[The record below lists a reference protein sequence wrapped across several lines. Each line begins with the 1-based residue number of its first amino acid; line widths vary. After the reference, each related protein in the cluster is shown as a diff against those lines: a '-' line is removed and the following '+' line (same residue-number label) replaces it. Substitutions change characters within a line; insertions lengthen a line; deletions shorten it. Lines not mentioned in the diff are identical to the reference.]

1 MNSKMHHLEVN
12 VNKYIGYRLDKFV
25 AENLTNISRS
35 KIKSLIEK
43 GLITVNKFKKDPDY
57 KLELNDKIS
66 INQKAEESSKLL
78 GEDIKLNI
86 IYEDEDILIINKPA
100 GLVVHPGAGN
110 KSGTLVNALI
120 HYCGNS
126 LSTIGDSSRPGI
138 VHRIDKDTS
147 GLLVIAKNDAAHLNL
162 AKQFEEHTINR
173 KYIALC
179 WGKLKPTAGKLVSLI
194 SRSNKNRIKMMSSK
208 IKGKEAIT
216 NYKTIETYFDKK
228 GDTYA
233 SLVECKLETGRTH
246 QIRVHLTEKGNSIIG
261 DKVYGRTPM
270 LKYRNLNPSVQELI
284 KALPGQ
290 ALHAYFLGF
299 KHPSKNKVVE
309 FQVVNPEYL
318 SNLINSIKNK
328 AY

>member
-1 MNSKMHHLEVN
+1 MHHLEVN

-25 AENLTNISRS
+25 AENLTDISRS

-66 INQKAEESSKLL
+66 IYQKSEENSKLL

-86 IYEDEDILIINKPA
+86 VYEDEDILIINKPA

-120 HYCGNS
+120 HHCGNS

-162 AKQFEEHTINR
+162 AKQFEKHTINR

-179 WGKLKPTAGKLVSLI
+179 WGKLKPTAGKLVSLL

-216 NYKTIETYFDKK
+216 NYKTIETYYDKK

-261 DKVYGRTPM
+261 DKVYGRTPT
-270 LKYRNLNPSVQELI
+270 LKYRNLNPSVQELV

-299 KHPSKNKVVE
+299 KHPSKNKIVE

-318 SNLINSIKNK
+318 SNLINSIKN
-328 AY
+328 

>member
-66 INQKAEESSKLL
+66 INQKSEESSKLL

-86 IYEDEDILIINKPA
+86 VYEDKDILIINKPA

-126 LSTIGDSSRPGI
+126 LSTIGDNSRPGI

-147 GLLVIAKNDAAHLNL
+147 GLLVVAKNDTAHLNL

-270 LKYRNLNPSVQELI
+270 LKYRNLNPSVQELV

-318 SNLINSIKNK
+318 SNLINSIKN
-328 AY
+328 

>member
-1 MNSKMHHLEVN
+1 MHHLEVN

-66 INQKAEESSKLL
+66 INQKTEESSKLL

-86 IYEDEDILIINKPA
+86 VYEDEDILIINKPA
-100 GLVVHPGAGN
+100 GIVVHPGAGN

-179 WGKLKPTAGKLVSLI
+179 WGKLKPTAGRLVSLI

-261 DKVYGRTPM
+261 DKVYGKTPM
-270 LKYRNLNPSVQELI
+270 LKYRNLSPSVQELV

-318 SNLINSIKNK
+318 SNLINSIKN
-328 AY
+328 

>member
-66 INQKAEESSKLL
+66 INQKSEESSKLL

-86 IYEDEDILIINKPA
+86 VYEDEDILIINKPA

-309 FQVVNPEYL
+309 FQIVNPEYL
-318 SNLINSIKNK
+318 SNLINSIKN
-328 AY
+328 

>member
-66 INQKAEESSKLL
+66 IIQKTEESSKLL

-270 LKYRNLNPSVQELI
+270 LKFRNLNPSVQELV

-318 SNLINSIKNK
+318 SNLINSIKK
-328 AY
+328 

>member
-66 INQKAEESSKLL
+66 INQKSEESSKLL

-86 IYEDEDILIINKPA
+86 VYEDEDILIINKPA

-299 KHPSKNKVVE
+299 KHPSKNKNVE

-318 SNLINSIKNK
+318 SNLINSIKN
-328 AY
+328 

>member
-25 AENLTNISRS
+25 SENLTNTSRS

-66 INQKAEESSKLL
+66 INQKSEESSKLL

-86 IYEDEDILIINKPA
+86 VYEDEDILIINKPA

-120 HYCGNS
+120 YYCGNN

-318 SNLINSIKNK
+318 SNLINSIKN
-328 AY
+328 

>member
-1 MNSKMHHLEVN
+1 MHHLEVN

-66 INQKAEESSKLL
+66 INQKSEESSKLS

-86 IYEDEDILIINKPA
+86 VYEDEDILIINKPA

-261 DKVYGRTPM
+261 DKLYGRAPM

-318 SNLINSIKNK
+318 SNLINSIKN
-328 AY
+328 

>member
-1 MNSKMHHLEVN
+1 MHHLEVN

-66 INQKAEESSKLL
+66 INQKSEESSKLL

-86 IYEDEDILIINKPA
+86 VYEDEDILIINKPA

-120 HYCGNS
+120 YYCGNS

-318 SNLINSIKNK
+318 SNLINSIKN
-328 AY
+328 

>member
-66 INQKAEESSKLL
+66 INQKSEESSKLL

-86 IYEDEDILIINKPA
+86 VYEDEDILIINKPA

-318 SNLINSIKNK
+318 SNLIYSIKN
-328 AY
+328 

>member
-66 INQKAEESSKLL
+66 INQKSEESSKLL

-86 IYEDEDILIINKPA
+86 VYEDEDILIINKPA

-299 KHPSKNKVVE
+299 KHPSKNKVIE

-318 SNLINSIKNK
+318 SNLINSIKN
-328 AY
+328 

>member
-57 KLELNDKIS
+57 KLELNDKIF
-66 INQKAEESSKLL
+66 INQKSEESSKLL

-86 IYEDEDILIINKPA
+86 VYEDEDILIINKPA

-162 AKQFEEHTINR
+162 AKQFEKHTINR

-270 LKYRNLNPSVQELI
+270 LKYRNLSPSVQELV

-318 SNLINSIKNK
+318 SNLINSIKN
-328 AY
+328 

>member
-1 MNSKMHHLEVN
+1 MHHLEVN

-66 INQKAEESSKLL
+66 INQKSEESSKLL

-86 IYEDEDILIINKPA
+86 VYEDEDILIINKPA

-110 KSGTLVNALI
+110 KNGTLVNALI

-318 SNLINSIKNK
+318 SNLINSIKN
-328 AY
+328 

>member
-66 INQKAEESSKLL
+66 INQKSEESSKLL

-86 IYEDEDILIINKPA
+86 VYEDEDILIINKPA

-162 AKQFEEHTINR
+162 AKQFAEHTINR

-318 SNLINSIKNK
+318 SNLINSIKN
-328 AY
+328 

>member
-66 INQKAEESSKLL
+66 INQKSEESSKLL

-86 IYEDEDILIINKPA
+86 VYEDEDILIINKPA

-126 LSTIGDSSRPGI
+126 LSTIGDNSRPGI

-179 WGKLKPTAGKLVSLI
+179 WGKLKPTAGRLVSLI

-270 LKYRNLNPSVQELI
+270 LKYRNLSPLVQELV

-318 SNLINSIKNK
+318 SNLINSIKN
-328 AY
+328 

>member
-66 INQKAEESSKLL
+66 INQKSEESSKLL

-86 IYEDEDILIINKPA
+86 VYEDEDILIINKPA
-100 GLVVHPGAGN
+100 GIVVHPGAGN

-179 WGKLKPTAGKLVSLI
+179 WGKLKPTAGRLVSLI

-299 KHPSKNKVVE
+299 KHPSKNKNVE
-309 FQVVNPEYL
+309 FQIVNPEYL
-318 SNLINSIKNK
+318 SNLINSIKN
-328 AY
+328 

>member
-1 MNSKMHHLEVN
+1 MHHLEVN

-43 GLITVNKFKKDPDY
+43 GLITVNKLKKDPDY

-66 INQKAEESSKLL
+66 INQKSEESSRLL

-86 IYEDEDILIINKPA
+86 VYEDEDILIINKPA

-138 VHRIDKDTS
+138 VHLIDKDTS

-179 WGKLKPTAGKLVSLI
+179 WGKLKPTAGRLVSLI

-246 QIRVHLTEKGNSIIG
+246 QIRVRLTEKGNSIIG

-318 SNLINSIKNK
+318 SNLINSIKK
-328 AY
+328 

>member
-66 INQKAEESSKLL
+66 INQKSEESSKLL

-86 IYEDEDILIINKPA
+86 VYEDEDILIINKPA

-126 LSTIGDSSRPGI
+126 LSTIGDNSRPGI

-261 DKVYGRTPM
+261 DKLYGRAPM

-299 KHPSKNKVVE
+299 KHPSKNKNVE

-318 SNLINSIKNK
+318 SNLIYSIKN
-328 AY
+328 

>member
-1 MNSKMHHLEVN
+1 MHHLEVN

-66 INQKAEESSKLL
+66 INQKSEESSKLL

-86 IYEDEDILIINKPA
+86 VYEDEDILIINKPA

-120 HYCGNS
+120 YYCGNS
-126 LSTIGDSSRPGI
+126 LSTIGDNSRPGI

-147 GLLVIAKNDAAHLNL
+147 GLLVIAKNDSAHLNL

-318 SNLINSIKNK
+318 SNLIYSIKN
-328 AY
+328 

>member
-66 INQKAEESSKLL
+66 INQKSEESSKLL
-78 GEDIKLNI
+78 GEDIKLDI
-86 IYEDEDILIINKPA
+86 VYEDEDILIINKPA

-110 KSGTLVNALI
+110 KNGTLVNALI

-318 SNLINSIKNK
+318 SNLINSIKN
-328 AY
+328 

>member
-66 INQKAEESSKLL
+66 INQKSEESSKLL

-86 IYEDEDILIINKPA
+86 VYEDEDILIINKPA

-284 KALPGQ
+284 KALPW
-290 ALHAYFLGF
+290 
-299 KHPSKNKVVE
+299 
-309 FQVVNPEYL
+309 
-318 SNLINSIKNK
+318 
-328 AY
+328 

>member
-66 INQKAEESSKLL
+66 VNQKSEESSKLL

-86 IYEDEDILIINKPA
+86 VYEDEDILIINKPA

-261 DKVYGRTPM
+261 DKVYGRIPM

-284 KALPGQ
+284 KVLPGQ
-290 ALHAYFLGF
+290 ALHAYFLRF

-318 SNLINSIKNK
+318 SNLINSIKN
-328 AY
+328 

>member
-1 MNSKMHHLEVN
+1 MHHLEVN

-57 KLELNDKIS
+57 KLELNDKIF
-66 INQKAEESSKLL
+66 INQKSEESSKLL

-86 IYEDEDILIINKPA
+86 VYEDEDILIINKPA

-162 AKQFEEHTINR
+162 AKQFAEHTINR

-179 WGKLKPTAGKLVSLI
+179 WGKLKPTAGRLVSLI

-233 SLVECKLETGRTH
+233 SLVEYKLETGRTH

-309 FQVVNPEYL
+309 FQIVNPEYL
-318 SNLINSIKNK
+318 SNLINSIKN
-328 AY
+328 

>member
-43 GLITVNKFKKDPDY
+43 GFITVNKLKKDPDY

-66 INQKAEESSKLL
+66 INQKSEESSKLL

-86 IYEDEDILIINKPA
+86 VYEDEDILIINKPA

-126 LSTIGDSSRPGI
+126 LSTIGDNSRPGI

-147 GLLVIAKNDAAHLNL
+147 GLLVVAKNDAAHLNL

-228 GDTYA
+228 GDIYA

-261 DKVYGRTPM
+261 DKVYGKTPM
-270 LKYRNLNPSVQELI
+270 LKYRNLKPSIQELI
-284 KALPGQ
+284 KGLPGQ

-299 KHPSKNKVVE
+299 KHPSKNNIVE
-309 FQVVNPEYL
+309 FQIVNPEYL
-318 SNLINSIKNK
+318 SNLINSIKN
-328 AY
+328 

>member
-1 MNSKMHHLEVN
+1 MHHLEVN

-66 INQKAEESSKLL
+66 INQKSEESSKLL

-86 IYEDEDILIINKPA
+86 VYEDEDILIINKPA

-126 LSTIGDSSRPGI
+126 LSTIGDNSRPGI

-147 GLLVIAKNDAAHLNL
+147 GLLVVAKNDAAHLNL

-179 WGKLKPTAGKLVSLI
+179 WGKLKPTAGRLVSLI

-299 KHPSKNKVVE
+299 THPSKNKIVE

-318 SNLINSIKNK
+318 SNLINSIKN
-328 AY
+328 

>member
-66 INQKAEESSKLL
+66 INQKSEGSSKLL

-86 IYEDEDILIINKPA
+86 VYEDEDILIINKPA

-126 LSTIGDSSRPGI
+126 LSTIGDNSRPGI

-261 DKVYGRTPM
+261 DKIYGRTPM

-318 SNLINSIKNK
+318 SNLINSIKN
-328 AY
+328 

>member
-1 MNSKMHHLEVN
+1 MHHLEVN

-43 GLITVNKFKKDPDY
+43 GLITVNKLKKDPDY

-66 INQKAEESSKLL
+66 INQKSEESSRLL

-86 IYEDEDILIINKPA
+86 VYEDEDILIINKPA

-162 AKQFEEHTINR
+162 AKQFEKHTINR

-216 NYKTIETYFDKK
+216 NYKTIETYFDEK
-228 GDTYA
+228 GNTYA

-270 LKYRNLNPSVQELI
+270 LKFRNLNPSVQELV

-318 SNLINSIKNK
+318 SNLINSIKK
-328 AY
+328 

>member
-25 AENLTNISRS
+25 AENLTDISRS

-66 INQKAEESSKLL
+66 IYQKSEENSKLL

-86 IYEDEDILIINKPA
+86 VYEDEDILIINKPA

-120 HYCGNS
+120 HHCGNS

-162 AKQFEEHTINR
+162 AKQFEKHTINR

-179 WGKLKPTAGKLVSLI
+179 WGKLKPTAGKLVSLL

-216 NYKTIETYFDKK
+216 NYKTIETYYDKK

-270 LKYRNLNPSVQELI
+270 LKYRNLIPSVQELI

-299 KHPSKNKVVE
+299 KHPSKNKIVE

-318 SNLINSIKNK
+318 SNLINSIKN
-328 AY
+328 

>member
-1 MNSKMHHLEVN
+1 MHHLEVN

-66 INQKAEESSKLL
+66 INQKSEESSKLL

-86 IYEDEDILIINKPA
+86 VYEDEDILIINKPA

-270 LKYRNLNPSVQELI
+270 LKYRNLNPSAQELI

-318 SNLINSIKNK
+318 SNLINSIKN
-328 AY
+328 

>member
-1 MNSKMHHLEVN
+1 MHHLEVN

-66 INQKAEESSKLL
+66 INQKTEESSKLL

-86 IYEDEDILIINKPA
+86 VYEDEDILIINKPA

-126 LSTIGDSSRPGI
+126 LSTIGDNSRPGI

-147 GLLVIAKNDAAHLNL
+147 GLLVIAKNDSAHLNL

-318 SNLINSIKNK
+318 SNLINSIKN
-328 AY
+328 

>member
-1 MNSKMHHLEVN
+1 MHHLEVN

-66 INQKAEESSKLL
+66 INQKSEESSKLL

-86 IYEDEDILIINKPA
+86 VYEDEDILIINKPA

-270 LKYRNLNPSVQELI
+270 LKYRNLKPSIQELI

-318 SNLINSIKNK
+318 SNLINSIKN
-328 AY
+328 

>member
-1 MNSKMHHLEVN
+1 MHHLEVN

-66 INQKAEESSKLL
+66 INQKTEESSKLL
-78 GEDIKLNI
+78 GEDIRLNI
-86 IYEDEDILIINKPA
+86 VYEDEDILIINKPA

-126 LSTIGDSSRPGI
+126 LSTIGDKSRPGI

-147 GLLVIAKNDAAHLNL
+147 GLLVIAKNDSAHLNL

-246 QIRVHLTEKGNSIIG
+246 QIRVHMTYLGNSIVG
-261 DKVYGRTPM
+261 DDKYKKKYKK
-270 LKYRNLNPSVQELI
+270 LKNIDMGIDSSISNLDRQFLHAKTLGFIHPTTNEEMIFSSILPQEL
-284 KALPGQ
+284 
-290 ALHAYFLGF
+290 
-299 KHPSKNKVVE
+299 N
-309 FQVVNPEYL
+309 
-318 SNLINSIKNK
+318 NLLKMLRNTSE
-328 AY
+328 

>member
-66 INQKAEESSKLL
+66 INQKAGESSKLL

-270 LKYRNLNPSVQELI
+270 LKYRNLKPSIQELI

-309 FQVVNPEYL
+309 FQIVNPEYL
-318 SNLINSIKNK
+318 SNLINSIKN
-328 AY
+328 

>member
-1 MNSKMHHLEVN
+1 MHHLEVN

-66 INQKAEESSKLL
+66 INQKSEESSKLL

-86 IYEDEDILIINKPA
+86 VYEDEDILIINKPA

-126 LSTIGDSSRPGI
+126 LSTIGDNSRPGI

-147 GLLVIAKNDAAHLNL
+147 GLLVIAKNDSAHLNL

-179 WGKLKPTAGKLVSLI
+179 WGKLKPTTGKLVSLI

-318 SNLINSIKNK
+318 SNLINSIKN
-328 AY
+328 

>member
-66 INQKAEESSKLL
+66 INQKSEESSKLL
-78 GEDIKLNI
+78 GEDIKLDI
-86 IYEDEDILIINKPA
+86 VYEDEDILIINKPA

-261 DKVYGRTPM
+261 DKVYGKTPM
-270 LKYRNLNPSVQELI
+270 LKYRNLSPSVQELV

-318 SNLINSIKNK
+318 SNLINSIKN
-328 AY
+328 

>member
-1 MNSKMHHLEVN
+1 MHHLEVN

-66 INQKAEESSKLL
+66 INQKTEENSKLL
-78 GEDIKLNI
+78 GEDIKLDI
-86 IYEDEDILIINKPA
+86 VYEDEDILIINKPA

-318 SNLINSIKNK
+318 SNLINSIKN
-328 AY
+328 